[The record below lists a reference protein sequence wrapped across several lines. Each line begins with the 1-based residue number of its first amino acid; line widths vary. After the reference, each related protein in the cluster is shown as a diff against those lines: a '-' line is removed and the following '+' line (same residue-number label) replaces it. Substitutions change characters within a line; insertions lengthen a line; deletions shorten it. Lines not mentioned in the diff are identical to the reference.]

1 MLRNVRIGKER
12 EERKVSFVFRKR
24 FTFEWLRRFFDGLPR
39 ADILERLFFG
49 GARLIEEGWYP
60 SFQLRDYS
68 VLFFPVS
75 DFRLFEFALEL
86 EVFQLSCKRAVGFCF
101 LDVRGALFSFASG
114 CGRRFHPISDVCVDV
129 VEVALNLIQIFERF
143 LLVCRRD
150 RHYTPPHDETRLA
163 NLIARDGG
171 EAGDVAVQ
179 LTNDEI
185 ETLVRRQVE
194 FANAGRH
201 HSRFSRFWR

>member
-75 DFRLFEFALEL
+75 DFRLFELALEL
-86 EVFQLSCKRAVGFCF
+86 EVFHFSSNLPVA
-101 LDVRGALFSFASG
+101 FSFFVFRG
-114 CGRRFHPISDVCVDV
+114 
-129 VEVALNLIQIFERF
+129 
-143 LLVCRRD
+143 
-150 RHYTPPHDETRLA
+150 
-163 NLIARDGG
+163 
-171 EAGDVAVQ
+171 
-179 LTNDEI
+179 
-185 ETLVRRQVE
+185 
-194 FANAGRH
+194 
-201 HSRFSRFWR
+201 